1 LGDLINIAIRKNSPD
16 LWWLRSDPCFFSGTL
31 L

>member
-16 LWWLRSDPCFFSGTL
+16 LWWRNDPSFFSGTL